1 MKMTDR
7 ERPEFLNRLLSFL
20 AERRFFPDVGSVD
33 GPVLFTVERDGLSY
47 SVHCRST
54 GHGGRT
60 TVYEIRRPLA
70 ARPAVADEAGL
81 RGWMHL
87 IRIFALLNAPFAL
100 GMDAS
105 GRAYLSCAGLHQGG
119 AAFDFMLLHEL
130 FEERTR
136 QAELAVE
143 RLATLRPTLQ
153 EIEAM
158 LVMIRDPKSA
168 EADDAL

>member
-1 MKMTDR
+1 MKMTER
-7 ERPEFLNRLLSFL
+7 ERPEFLSRLLAFL
-20 AERRFFPDVGSVD
+20 AERRFFPDVGSVG

-47 SVHCRST
+47 TVRCRST
-54 GHGGRT
+54 GSGGRT

-70 ARPAVADEAGL
+70 CSPAVADEAGL

-100 GMDAS
+100 GIDAS
-105 GRAYLSCAGLHQGG
+105 GRAYLSCTGMHQGG
-119 AAFDFMLLHEL
+119 AAYDFLGLHEL
-130 FEERTR
+130 FEARAR
-136 QAELAVE
+136 QAETAVE

-153 EIEAM
+153 EIDAM
-158 LVMIRDPKSA
+158 LVIIRDPKSA